1 MVGEGRRPSSGARLG
16 VDGGEGWPPAPTPM
30 LVKVTVTVAVWAV
43 GLVGSGTNA
52 TVPLPEQGRVSEVGI
67 GALTA

>member
-1 MVGEGRRPSSGARLG
+1 
-16 VDGGEGWPPAPTPM
+16 M
-30 LVKVTVTVAVWAV
+30 LMKVTVTVAEWAV
-43 GLVGSGTNA
+43 RLVGWGTKA